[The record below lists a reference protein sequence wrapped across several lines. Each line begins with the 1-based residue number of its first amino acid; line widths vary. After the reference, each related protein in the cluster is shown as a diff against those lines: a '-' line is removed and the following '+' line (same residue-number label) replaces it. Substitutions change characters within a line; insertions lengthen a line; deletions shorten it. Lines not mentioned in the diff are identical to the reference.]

1 MAALYEYL
9 TKLSERLIKLLKKL
23 MQLPDEL
30 ISLRRRNLKFMIDDF
45 VTCQFTNIA
54 IC

>member
-9 TKLSERLIKLLKKL
+9 TKLSERLIKLPKKL

-30 ISLRRRNLKFMIDDF
+30 ISLRRKKSEIYDRWLCYLSIY
-45 VTCQFTNIA
+45 
-54 IC
+54 